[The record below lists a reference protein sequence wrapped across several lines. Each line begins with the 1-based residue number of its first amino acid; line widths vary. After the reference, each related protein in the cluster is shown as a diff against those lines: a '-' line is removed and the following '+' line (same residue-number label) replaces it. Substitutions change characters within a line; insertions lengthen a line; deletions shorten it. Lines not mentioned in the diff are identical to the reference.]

1 MFKVK
6 AVESEQSAGRGGG
19 GVDSGSW
26 GVKKKKTPKET
37 IMEKCKQSPQNSLDK
52 KSQNIPPS
60 CPQLSLLSFRSPP
73 TAQGCQATAVLLKT
87 VSGRRGASGRRNV
100 EEKERKR
107 EKSERSMGRS
117 RATFPPCV
125 GPWGGVA
132 RPIRPPPPLPSPH
145 SCGNV
150 RACHVRCSRAI
161 KGPN

>member
-1 MFKVK
+1 MG
-6 AVESEQSAGRGGG
+6 SE
-19 GVDSGSW
+19 
-26 GVKKKKTPKET
+26 KEKTPKET

-73 TAQGCQATAVLLKT
+73 TARGCQATAVLLKT

-107 EKSERSMGRS
+107 ERVSAPWDVHVRLFL
-117 RATFPPCV
+117 RASAP
-125 GPWGGVA
+125 GGGVA
-132 RPIRPPPPLPSPH
+132 RPIRPPPPSPH

-150 RACHVRCSRAI
+150 RACHVRYSRAI